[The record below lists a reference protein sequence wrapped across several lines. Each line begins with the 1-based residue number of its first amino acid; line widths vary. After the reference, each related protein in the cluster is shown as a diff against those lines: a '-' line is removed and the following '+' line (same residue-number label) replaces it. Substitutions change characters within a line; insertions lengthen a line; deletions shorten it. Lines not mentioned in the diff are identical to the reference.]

1 MNSEHILGLQQ
12 KVIWHSDSNKSLF
25 LSDVDPYCEDKMPK
39 DCMRL
44 VTRDKESCKTK
55 PEFMKENCG
64 RTCGYCGKH
73 DEYS

>member
-1 MNSEHILGLQQ
+1 M
-12 KVIWHSDSNKSLF
+12 
-25 LSDVDPYCEDKMPK
+25 DPYCEDKMPK